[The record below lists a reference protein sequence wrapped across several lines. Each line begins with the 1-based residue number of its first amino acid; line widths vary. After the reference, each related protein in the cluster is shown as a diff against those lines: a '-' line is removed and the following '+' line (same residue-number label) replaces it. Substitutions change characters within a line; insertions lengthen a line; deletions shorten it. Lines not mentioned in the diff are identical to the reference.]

1 MAAKAGRER
10 VTRMRLWAAG
20 RWRAIVTGLCAVVLP
35 SGPGVWAQTPV
46 SLGTARVVSLKYEF
60 TVAGLR
66 AFRAEATLWLDG
78 DRYMVDGR
86 FSKEG
91 IVAALSATFNGQNRV
106 WGRAS
111 PTGLRPLSGWSLI
124 QFRDDVRTWQV
135 TYRGD
140 GTYDEAHV
148 PSFTPEPDRIV
159 SAAQKGGA
167 FDPLTAAVAGALT
180 GAGPCDRV
188 YAIFDS
194 KRRFDV
200 TLRRLGTEP
209 LVAGELP
216 GVTGEALVCEAVMKR
231 IAGYNPKRMKQDAY
245 ERKPPRLWFA
255 TIPGFERLLP
265 VRMEM
270 PTSFGTVHGRLT
282 RHAVRPMTPEDRP
295 AISGP

>member
-1 MAAKAGRER
+1 M
-10 VTRMRLWAAG
+10 WSWIAG
-20 RWRAIVTGLCAVVLP
+20 RWRAIVAGLCALILSP
-35 SGPGVWAQTPV
+35 GPDAGAEAPV
-46 SLGTARVVSLKYEF
+46 SVATAHVVSLEYEF

-66 AFRAEATLWLDG
+66 AFRAEATLRLDG
-78 DRYMVDGR
+78 NRYMVDGR

-106 WGRAS
+106 WGR
-111 PTGLRPLSGWSLI
+111 TGPAGIRPLTGWSLI

-140 GTYDEAHV
+140 GTYGETHA
-148 PSFTPEPDRIV
+148 PPFTPEPDRIV
-159 SAAQKGGA
+159 SAGQKMGA

-209 LVAGELP
+209 LVTGELP
-216 GVTGEALVCEAVMKR
+216 GITGEAVVCEAVMKR
-231 IAGYNPKRMKQDAY
+231 IAGYNPERMRQDAY
-245 ERKPPRLWFA
+245 EREPPRLWFA

-282 RHAVRPMTPEDRP
+282 RHAVRPMAAEDRLATSVP
-295 AISGP
+295 

>member
-1 MAAKAGRER
+1 MRSWTAGRMSALA
-10 VTRMRLWAAG
+10 VGLW
-20 RWRAIVTGLCAVVLP
+20 AVVLP
-35 SGPGVWAQTPV
+35 TGSGGWAQTPV
-46 SLGTARVVSLKYEF
+46 SLTTARVVSLEYEF
-60 TVAGLR
+60 TIGGLR
-66 AFRAEATLWLDG
+66 AFRAEATLRLDG

-91 IVAALSATFNGQNRV
+91 VVAALSATFNGQNRV
-106 WGRAS
+106 WGRAG
-111 PTGLRPLSGWSLI
+111 PAGIRPLTGWSLI

-140 GTYDEAHV
+140 GTYGEAHA
-148 PSFTPEPDRIV
+148 PAFTPEPDRIV
-159 SAAQKGGA
+159 SAGQKRGA
-167 FDPLTAAVAGALT
+167 VDPLTAAVAGALT

-200 TLRRLGTEP
+200 TLRRVGTEP
-209 LVAGELP
+209 LGKGELP
-216 GVTGEALVCEAVMKR
+216 DITGEAVVCEAVMKR
-231 IAGYNPKRMKQDAY
+231 IAGYNPERMKQDAY
-245 ERKPPRLWFA
+245 ERQPPRLWFA

-282 RHAVRPMTPEDRP
+282 RHTVRPMTPEDRLATSLP
-295 AISGP
+295 